1 MMKTLKNILLVII
14 GILGSIGVVVVALA
28 TKFAWLATG
37 IAFVLYLL
45 QFYVTDFAT
54 VAMIFWIAIK
64 LTIVLIVILIVL
76 ALGKALV
83 DEEERNAKG
92 L

>member
-1 MMKTLKNILLVII
+1 MKILKNILLVII
-14 GILGSIGVVVVALA
+14 GILSGIGIVLVAVA
-28 TKFAWLATG
+28 TKLAWLATG

-45 QFYVTDFAT
+45 QFYVTDWGT

-64 LTIVLIVILIVL
+64 LSIVLAIVLIIL
-76 ALGKALV
+76 ALGKILV
-83 DEEERNAKG
+83 DEEKHNAKG

>member
-1 MMKTLKNILLVII
+1 MKILKNILLVII
-14 GILGSIGVVVVALA
+14 GILSGIGIVLVAVA
-28 TKFAWLATG
+28 TKLAWLATG

-45 QFYVTDFAT
+45 QFYVTDWGT

-64 LTIVLIVILIVL
+64 LSIVLAIVLIIL
-76 ALGKALV
+76 ALGKVLV
-83 DEEERNAKG
+83 DTEERNGKG

>member
-1 MMKTLKNILLVII
+1 MKILKNILLVAI
-14 GILGSIGVVVVALA
+14 GILSSIGIVLVAVA
-28 TKFAWLATG
+28 TKLAWLATG

-45 QFYVTDFAT
+45 QFYVTDWGT

-64 LTIVLIVILIVL
+64 LSIVLAIIMIVL
-76 ALGKALV
+76 ALGKVLV
-83 DEEERNAKG
+83 DTEERNAKG

>member
-1 MMKTLKNILLVII
+1 MSVLKNVLLVVI
-14 GILGSIGVVVVALA
+14 GILSIIGVVLIALA
-28 TKFAWLATG
+28 TKLAWLATG

-54 VAMIFWIAIK
+54 VAMIFWISVK
-64 LTIVLIVILIVL
+64 LSIVLAIIFIVL

>member
-1 MMKTLKNILLVII
+1 MNILKNILLVII
-14 GILGSIGVVVVALA
+14 GILGGVGVFLVALA

-45 QFYVTDFAT
+45 QFYVTDWGA

-64 LTIVLIVILIVL
+64 LTIVLVITLIVL

-83 DEEERNAKG
+83 DEEERNGKG

>member
-1 MMKTLKNILLVII
+1 MKTLKDIFLVII

-45 QFYVTDFAT
+45 QFYVTDFAK

-64 LTIVLIVILIVL
+64 LTIVLVIVLIVL

-83 DEEERNAKG
+83 DEEKRNGKG

>member
-1 MMKTLKNILLVII
+1 MSVLKNVLLVVI

-45 QFYVTDFAT
+45 QFYVTDWGT
-54 VAMIFWIAIK
+54 VVMIFWIAIK
-64 LTIVLIVILIVL
+64 LSIVLAIVLIIL

-83 DEEERNAKG
+83 DEEKRNAKG

>member
-1 MMKTLKNILLVII
+1 MNILKNILLVVI

-54 VAMIFWIAIK
+54 VAMIFWIAVK
-64 LTIVLIVILIVL
+64 LSIVLGIILIVL
-76 ALGKALV
+76 ALGKVLV
-83 DEEERNAKG
+83 DTEERNGKG

>member
-1 MMKTLKNILLVII
+1 MNILKNILLVII

-54 VAMIFWIAIK
+54 VAMIFWIAVK
-64 LTIVLIVILIVL
+64 LSIVLGIILIVF
-76 ALGKALV
+76 ALGKVLV
-83 DEEERNAKG
+83 DTEERNGKG

>member
-1 MMKTLKNILLVII
+1 MSVLKNVLLVII
-14 GILGSIGVVVVALA
+14 GILGSIGVVLMALA
-28 TKFAWLATG
+28 TKLAWLATG

-45 QFYVTDFAT
+45 QFYVTDWGT

-64 LTIVLIVILIVL
+64 LSIVFGIILIVL

-83 DEEERNAKG
+83 DEEERNGKG

>member
-1 MMKTLKNILLVII
+1 MNILKNILLVII
-14 GILGSIGVVVVALA
+14 GILGSIGVVIVALA

-54 VAMIFWIAIK
+54 VAMIFWIAVK
-64 LTIVLIVILIVL
+64 LSIVLGIILIVL
-76 ALGKALV
+76 ALGKVLV
-83 DEEERNAKG
+83 DAEERNGKG

>member
-1 MMKTLKNILLVII
+1 MNILKNILLVII

-54 VAMIFWIAIK
+54 VVMIFWIAVK
-64 LTIVLIVILIVL
+64 LSIVLGIILIVL
-76 ALGKALV
+76 ALGKVLV
-83 DEEERNAKG
+83 DTEERNGKG

>member
-1 MMKTLKNILLVII
+1 MNTMKNILLAII

-64 LTIVLIVILIVL
+64 LSIVLAIIMIVL
-76 ALGKALV
+76 ALGKVLV
-83 DEEERNAKG
+83 DTEERNGKG

>member
-1 MMKTLKNILLVII
+1 MKILKNILLVVI
-14 GILGSIGVVVVALA
+14 GILGSIGVVLMALA
-28 TKFAWLATG
+28 TKLAWLATG

-54 VAMIFWIAIK
+54 VAMIFWISVK
-64 LTIVLIVILIVL
+64 LSIVLAIIFIVL

-83 DEEERNAKG
+83 DEE
-92 L
+92 

>member
-1 MMKTLKNILLVII
+1 MKILKNILLVII
-14 GILGSIGVVVVALA
+14 GILSSIGIVLVAVA
-28 TKFAWLATG
+28 TKLAWLATG

-45 QFYVTDFAT
+45 QFYVTDWAT
-54 VAMIFWIAIK
+54 VAMIFWVAIK
-64 LTIVLIVILIVL
+64 LTIVLAIVMIIL

-83 DEEERNAKG
+83 EEEKRNAKG

>member
-1 MMKTLKNILLVII
+1 MKILKNILLVII
-14 GILGSIGVVVVALA
+14 GILSSIGIVLVAVA
-28 TKFAWLATG
+28 TKLAWLATG

-45 QFYVTDFAT
+45 QFYVTDWGT

-64 LTIVLIVILIVL
+64 LSIVLAIVLIIL

>member
-1 MMKTLKNILLVII
+1 MSVLKNVLLVVI
-14 GILGSIGVVVVALA
+14 GILGSIGIVLVAVA
-28 TKFAWLATG
+28 TKLAWLATG

-45 QFYVTDFAT
+45 QFYVTDWGT
-54 VAMIFWIAIK
+54 VAMVFWISVK
-64 LTIVLIVILIVL
+64 LSIVLAIIFIVL

-83 DEEERNAKG
+83 DEEKRNGKG

>member
-1 MMKTLKNILLVII
+1 MKILKNILLVVI
-14 GILGSIGVVVVALA
+14 GILGSIGVVLMALA
-28 TKFAWLATG
+28 TKLAWLATG
-37 IAFVLYLL
+37 ISFVLYLL

-54 VAMIFWIAIK
+54 VAMIFWISVK
-64 LTIVLIVILIVL
+64 LSIVLAIIFIIL

-83 DEEERNAKG
+83 DEEERNGKG

>member
-1 MMKTLKNILLVII
+1 MNILKNILLVII

-54 VAMIFWIAIK
+54 VAMIFWISIK
-64 LTIVLIVILIVL
+64 LSIVLGIVLIIL
-76 ALGKALV
+76 ALGKVLV
-83 DEEERNAKG
+83 DTEERNGKG

>member
-1 MMKTLKNILLVII
+1 MNILKNILLVII

-54 VAMIFWIAIK
+54 VAMIFWIAVK
-64 LTIVLIVILIVL
+64 LSIVLGVVLIVLT
-76 ALGKALV
+76 LGKVLV